1 MSSTTIRRSA
11 RAGLCMIILTALLSS
26 THAIAQAAVPIS
38 ESGTHGTYDITDT
51 LATPGAR
58 CRYEGTAGTWYLQG
72 LHVRA
77 PVIYGATAQLRSVGY
92 RLLLQQRTADGWHTV
107 QRGTL
112 ISGAADE
119 GTAATLTGSTVVR
132 DVDVAPNSAR
142 YRAALNLVWWDANAQ
157 VEGRVILAIEN
168 HRRTSDHEVTR
179 TCQGRVP
186 IAQ

>member
-92 RLLLQQRTADGWHTV
+92 RLLLQQRTADGW
-107 QRGTL
+107 Q
-112 ISGAADE
+112 
-119 GTAATLTGSTVVR
+119 
-132 DVDVAPNSAR
+132 
-142 YRAALNLVWWDANAQ
+142 YRAARDAHQ
-157 VEGRVILAIEN
+157 RSGRRGDRRDP
-168 HRRTSDHEVTR
+168 HRLDRR
-179 TCQGRVP
+179 
-186 IAQ
+186 A